1 MKKDLTYYLS
11 LPYKIEI
18 EPILEE
24 EGGGYFARIPQFGR
38 MGITGDGE
46 TIEEALKDLNDFKR
60 RSFERYLKEGREIPE
75 PEPEEHEKKFSGK
88 ILVRT
93 PKELHQTIAEKAKS
107 DGVSQNLYINY
118 LLTKALGQ
126 EEQKLSA

>member
-1 MKKDLTYYLS
+1 MKKKLAYYLS

-18 EPILEE
+18 EPILED
-24 EGGGYFARIPQFGR
+24 EGGGYFARLPQFGK

-46 TIEEALKDLNDFKR
+46 TIEEALDDLEAFKK
-60 RSFERYLKEGREIPE
+60 RSFERYLKEGREI

-93 PKELHQTIAEKAKS
+93 PKELHQMIAEKAKS

-126 EEQKLSA
+126 EAQRLSA